1 MYEGNSQKV
10 VAEVYG
16 PLGEVEMSYLLL
28 IEGSISIYQG
38 VWGNEGK
45 ECKREEENPSA
56 EKQDFLRWKEITY
69 KDER

>member
-1 MYEGNSQKV
+1 MNEGNPQKV
-10 VAEVYG
+10 VAEVYR

-56 EKQDFLRWKEITY
+56 EKQDFLRCK
-69 KDER
+69 